1 MRTEAEIAIKAL
13 SDVIAGRM
21 SRPLFLKAEHYDGR
35 LAISQVEF
43 LTPEE
48 LAQLAKVKP
57 RTVYLWI
64 EKRLFPFSKPPG
76 TGQVLIAFNDALA
89 WIESGVVKVE
99 ESGKPSYD
107 HHTQTPGCGLGK
119 EPVCQFISE
128 EAAGGSPRPLTASA
142 SANHFQPGAPRRW
155 PKKPNATS

>member
-1 MRTEAEIAIKAL
+1 MATEAEIAIRTL
-13 SDVIAGRM
+13 SNVIADRMGR
-21 SRPLFLKAEHYDGR
+21 PVFLKAECCDGR
-35 LAISQVEF
+35 RAIRQVEF

-64 EKRLFPFSKPPG
+64 EKRLFPFSKPMG

-99 ESGKPSYD
+99 E
-107 HHTQTPGCGLGK
+107 
-119 EPVCQFISE
+119 
-128 EAAGGSPRPLTASA
+128 
-142 SANHFQPGAPRRW
+142 
-155 PKKPNATS
+155 

>member
-13 SDVIAGRM
+13 SDVIAGRIN
-21 SRPLFLKAEHYDGR
+21 RPIFLKAEHRDGR
-35 LAISQVEF
+35 LVISQVEF

-76 TGQVLIAFNDALA
+76 TGQVLIAFNDALD
-89 WIESGVVKVE
+89 WIESGVVKIE
-99 ESGKPSYD
+99 E
-107 HHTQTPGCGLGK
+107 
-119 EPVCQFISE
+119 
-128 EAAGGSPRPLTASA
+128 
-142 SANHFQPGAPRRW
+142 
-155 PKKPNATS
+155 

>member
-1 MRTEAEIAIKAL
+1 MRTESESAIEAL

-21 SRPLFLKAEHYDGR
+21 SRPLFLKAEHCDGR

-48 LAQLAKVKP
+48 MAQLAKVKL

-76 TGQVLIAFNDALA
+76 TGQVLIAFNDALD
-89 WIESGVVKVE
+89 WIESGMVKVE
-99 ESGKPSYD
+99 E
-107 HHTQTPGCGLGK
+107 
-119 EPVCQFISE
+119 
-128 EAAGGSPRPLTASA
+128 
-142 SANHFQPGAPRRW
+142 
-155 PKKPNATS
+155 

>member
-1 MRTEAEIAIKAL
+1 MRTETENAIQAL

-21 SRPLFLKAEHYDGR
+21 TRPIFIRAEHCDGR

-48 LAQLAKVKP
+48 MAQLAKVKL

-76 TGQVLIAFNDALA
+76 TGQVLIALKDALA
-89 WIESGVVKVE
+89 WIESGMVKVE
-99 ESGKPSYD
+99 E
-107 HHTQTPGCGLGK
+107 
-119 EPVCQFISE
+119 
-128 EAAGGSPRPLTASA
+128 
-142 SANHFQPGAPRRW
+142 
-155 PKKPNATS
+155 